1 MHRNRKKPETL
12 FNFEA
17 LFLSLFEVIPLYE
30 QHLDYLQKHDPE
42 IYKQLI
48 LEKERQMEGIEL
60 IPSENLVS
68 QAVLEAM
75 GSVAT
80 NKYSE
85 GYPHKRY
92 YGGNE
97 LIDNIEDI
105 AIERLKKLFGAEH
118 ANVQPL
124 SGSPANMAAYMAVM
138 QVGDTAMGLKLTEGG
153 HLTHGHKVNFSGKL
167 FNFVQYGVDQKTEL
181 LD

>member
-1 MHRNRKKPETL
+1 MPIPNSQLAGPVS
-12 FNFEA
+12 A
-17 LFLSLFEVIPLYE
+17 LCTCRADSPNLYWMERWCVVHE

-42 IYKQLI
+42 IYRQLI
-48 LEKERQMEGIEL
+48 IEKERQMDGIEL

-97 LIDNIEDI
+97 
-105 AIERLKKLFGAEH
+105 F
-118 ANVQPL
+118 
-124 SGSPANMAAYMAVM
+124 
-138 QVGDTAMGLKLTEGG
+138 
-153 HLTHGHKVNFSGKL
+153 
-167 FNFVQYGVDQKTEL
+167 
-181 LD
+181 